1 MLKPGDKAPDF
12 TLLDQDGEAFS
23 LSGSLQASKA
33 LHLLYFYPMS
43 LHAGRACPTS
53 GQSGQWSR

>member
-23 LSGSLQASKA
+23 GAGELMASA
-33 LHLLYFYPMS
+33 
-43 LHAGRACPTS
+43 REACAS
-53 GQSGQWSR
+53 